1 MQENSVTLKARRAAS
16 CVRTMALAL
25 LWVGVLGVAW
35 GQGTVKGFLKAEA
48 SGEAVM
54 FASVTLEGTVYGVS
68 SDVEGYFS
76 LSRVPAG
83 QYTLVVSSL
92 EYETVREAIE
102 IRDDRVLTKNIFL
115 ASKVVTLQGAE
126 VSADREEQTTQVRT
140 SVETIRPADIK
151 RIPSFGG
158 APDLVQA
165 LQVLPGFVSTGDQ
178 GGQLYIRGGS
188 PIQNKVLLDGMLVYN
203 AFHSI
208 GLFSVFDSDA
218 LANADVYTGAF
229 SAKYG
234 GRISSVMDIRTR
246 DGNMRETEGRVG
258 ASPFGAKL
266 LVHGP
271 LRPMSDDRTG
281 GISYLLS
288 LKHSYLEQSSQFF
301 YPYIDDG
308 RLPFGFTDAYGKLT
322 FGGGDGSKLSLFG
335 FNFNDNAS
343 VLDDSTGV
351 DFANY
356 GWRNVGGGG
365 TFTVVPP
372 GSSVLLNGHFA
383 LSNYRINFQEEGSQD
398 RFSEVQGFNFGLDFK
413 YILGEDNVEYG
424 LEVVGMQ
431 TDFLTYNSLAV
442 SVQQQENTTEL
453 GGYLDYTIKRGP
465 WIVQPSLRMQ
475 YYSSLA
481 KGRLEPRFGMK
492 YKATE
497 RLRLKAAAGMY
508 SQNVISANSDR
519 DVVNLFYGFL
529 AGPQN
534 LQDEMLRPNG
544 EVREIT
550 HSLQTANHVVT
561 GFEFDLTERLNVNT
575 EGYFKHFSQLT
586 NINRNKL
593 FPDNTTY
600 SGEPDA
606 FKKDFIVETGRAM
619 GADVVVKYEERET
632 YLWFVY
638 GLGKV
643 DRWDGL
649 RTYAPVF
656 DRRHNVNFVASQGF
670 GQGKWLLSARWNLG
684 SGLPFTQ
691 SQGYYQ
697 APGTGGDVDGDY
709 LTSNPGS
716 ISIYLAGLNEG
727 RLPAYHRLDFNVKRT
742 WKDVGGGEMEV
753 SAGITNLYNRDNVFY
768 INRITGQ
775 RKNQLPFLPSVGLDW
790 AF

>member
-1 MQENSVTLKARRAAS
+1 MQELTKPFGGFLRLALRAALPLVTFLFAFS
-16 CVRTMALAL
+16 TGMRA
-25 LWVGVLGVAW
+25 
-35 GQGTVKGFLKAEA
+35 QGTVKGFLKSES

-54 FASVTLEGTVYGVS
+54 FASVTLEGTTFGVS

-83 QYTLVVSSL
+83 QYTLVISSL

-102 IRDDRVLTKNIFL
+102 IRNDRVLTRNLLL
-115 ASKVVTLQGAE
+115 ASKVVTLAGAE
-126 VSADREEQTTQVRT
+126 ISADREEQTTQVRT

-258 ASPFGAKL
+258 ASPFGAKV

-271 LRPMSDDRTG
+271 LRPMSENRTG

-288 LKHSYLEQSSQFF
+288 LKHSYLEQSSQLF

-335 FNFNDNAS
+335 FNFTDNAS

-383 LSNYRINFQEEGSQD
+383 LSNYRINFDEVGSPA
-398 RFSEVQGFNFGLDFK
+398 RYSEVQGFNFGLDFK
-413 YILGEDNVEYG
+413 YVLGEDNVEYG

-431 TDFLTYNSLAV
+431 TDFETFNSLQVA
-442 SVQQQENTTEL
+442 VQQKENTTEL
-453 GGYLDYTIKRGP
+453 GGYLDYTIKRGA

-481 KGRLEPRFGMK
+481 KARLEPRFGAK
-492 YKATE
+492 YKASE
-497 RLRLKAAAGMY
+497 RLRLKAAAGTY

-534 LQDEMLRPNG
+534 LQDELTLPNG
-544 EVREIT
+544 EQRDIT

-575 EGYFKHFSQLT
+575 EGYFKQFTQLT
-586 NINRNKL
+586 NFNRNKL

-600 SGEPDA
+600 AGEPDA

-619 GADVVVKYEERET
+619 GADIVVKYEERET

-649 RTYAPVF
+649 QEYSPVF
-656 DRRHNVNFVASQGF
+656 DRRHNVNLVASQGF
-670 GQGKWLLSARWNLG
+670 GDGAWLVSARWNLG

-697 APGTGGDVDGDY
+697 SPGTGGGIDGDY
-709 LTSNPGS
+709 LTSNPDGV
-716 ISIYLAGLNEG
+716 SIYLADLNAG
-727 RLPAYHRLDFNVKRT
+727 RLPAYHRLDVNVNRT
-742 WKDVGGGEMEV
+742 WKDVAGGEVELSM
-753 SAGITNLYNRDNVFY
+753 GITNLYSRDNVFY

>member
-1 MQENSVTLKARRAAS
+1 MRKMKINSLLAAA
-16 CVRTMALAL
+16 VNALRLIAVAL
-25 LWVGVLGVAW
+25 LLGVTTTSSA
-35 GQGTVKGFLKAEA
+35 QGTVKGFLKSES

-54 FASVTLEGTVYGVS
+54 FASVTLEGTSFGVS

-76 LSRVPAG
+76 LSRIPAG
-83 QYTLVVSSL
+83 QYTLVVTSL
-92 EYETVREAIE
+92 EFETVKKSIE
-102 IRDDRVLTKNIFL
+102 IRNNKVLTSNML
-115 ASKVVTLQGAE
+115 LSAKVVELGGAE
-126 VSADREEQTTQVRT
+126 VRADREEQTTQVRT

-188 PIQNKVLLDGMLVYN
+188 PIQNKVLLDGMLIYN

-246 DGNMRETEGRVG
+246 DGNMRRTEGRVG

-271 LRPMSDDRTG
+271 LRAMSENRSG

-288 LKHSYLEQSSQFF
+288 VKHSYLDQSSELF

-308 RLPFGFTDAYGKLT
+308 RLPFGFTDAFGKIT
-322 FGGGDGSKLSLFG
+322 FGGADGSKLSLFG

-383 LSNYRINFQEEGSQD
+383 LSNYRINFDEVGSPD

-413 YILGEDNVEYG
+413 YVLGEDNVEYG

-431 TDFLTYNSLAV
+431 TDFQTFNSLQV
-442 SVQQQENTTEL
+442 SVEQQENTTEL
-453 GGYLDYTIKRGP
+453 GGYVDYTITRGP
-465 WIVQPSLRMQ
+465 WIVQPSLRLQ

-481 KGRLEPRFGMK
+481 KARMEPRFGIK
-492 YKATE
+492 YKASE
-497 RLRLKAAAGMY
+497 RLRLKAAGGMY

-519 DVVNLFYGFL
+519 DIVNLFYGFL

-534 LQDEMLRPNG
+534 LQDDIQLANG
-544 EVREIT
+544 EQREIV
-550 HSLQTANHVVT
+550 HSLQTANHVVA
-561 GFEFDLTERLNVNT
+561 GFEFDLTERLNVNA
-575 EGYFKHFSQLT
+575 EGYVKHFTQLT
-586 NINRNKL
+586 NFNRNKL

-600 SGEPDA
+600 ASEPDA
-606 FKKDFIVETGRAM
+606 FKKDFIVETGRAV

-638 GLGKV
+638 GLGDV
-643 DRWDGL
+643 DRWDGF
-649 RTYAPVF
+649 RWYDPVF
-656 DRRHNVNFVASQGF
+656 DRRHNVNLVASQGF
-670 GQGKWLLSARWNLG
+670 GDGAWLLSARWNLG

-697 APGTGGDVDGDY
+697 APSTGGGIDGDY
-709 LTSNPGS
+709 LTTNPDD
-716 ISIYLAGLNEG
+716 ISIYLSGLNEG
-727 RLPAYHRLDFNVKRT
+727 RLPAYHRLDLNVKRT
-742 WKDVGGGEMEV
+742 WERGGGDIELSV
-753 SAGITNLYNRDNVFY
+753 GITNVYSRQNIFY
-768 INRITGQ
+768 VNRITGQ
-775 RKNQLPFLPSVGLDW
+775 RKNQLPFLPSLGLDW
-790 AF
+790 SF

>member
-1 MQENSVTLKARRAAS
+1 MQELKTFPRGVKTS
-16 CVRTMALAL
+16 L
-25 LWVGVLGVAW
+25 LWRVVGFAVMMGWGIVASA
-35 GQGTVKGFLKAEA
+35 QGTVKGFLKSES

-54 FASVTLEGTVYGVS
+54 FASVTLEGTTYGVS
-68 SDVEGYFS
+68 SDVEGYYS
-76 LSRVPAG
+76 LSRIPAG
-83 QYTLVVSSL
+83 QYTLVVTSL
-92 EYETVREAIE
+92 EYETVKESVD
-102 IRDDRVLTKNIFL
+102 IRDGKVLTRNLLL
-115 ASKVVTLQGAE
+115 ATKVVTLEGAE
-126 VSADREEQTTQVRT
+126 VRADREEQTTQVRT

-188 PIQNKVLLDGMLVYN
+188 PIQNKVLLDGMLIYN

-218 LANADVYTGAF
+218 LSNADVYTGAF

-246 DGNMRETEGRVG
+246 DGNMRQTEGRVG

-271 LRPMSDDRTG
+271 LRKMSEDRSG

-288 LKHSYLEQSSQFF
+288 VKHSYLEQTSQLF

-308 RLPFGFTDAYGKLT
+308 RLPFGFTDAFGKIT
-322 FGGGDGSKLSLFG
+322 FGGGDGSKLSVFG

-383 LSNYRINFQEEGSQD
+383 LSNYRINFDEVGSPD

-413 YILGEDNVEYG
+413 YVLGEDNVEYG
-424 LEVVGMQ
+424 IEVVGMR
-431 TDFLTYNSLAV
+431 TDFQTFNSLQVAV
-442 SVQQQENTTEL
+442 EQQENTTEL
-453 GGYLDYTIKRGP
+453 GGYVDYTIKRGP
-465 WIVQPSLRMQ
+465 WIVQPSLRLQ

-481 KGRLEPRFGMK
+481 RARMEPRFGIK
-492 YKATE
+492 YKASE
-497 RLRLKAAAGMY
+497 RLRLKAAGGMY

-519 DVVNLFYGFL
+519 DIVNLFYGFL

-534 LQDEMLRPNG
+534 LQDDIQLPNG
-544 EVREIT
+544 EEREIV
-550 HSLQTANHVVT
+550 HSLQTASHAVA
-561 GFEFDLTERLNVNT
+561 GFEFDLTERLNINT
-575 EGYFKHFSQLT
+575 EGYIKHFTQLT
-586 NINRNKL
+586 NFNRNKL

-600 SGEPDA
+600 ADEPDA
-606 FKKDFIVETGRAM
+606 FKKDFIVETGRAV

-638 GLGKV
+638 GLGDV
-643 DRWDGL
+643 DRWDGF
-649 RTYAPVF
+649 RWYDPVF
-656 DRRHNVNFVASQGF
+656 DRRHNVNLVASQGF
-670 GQGKWLLSARWNLG
+670 GNGAWLVSARWNLG

-697 APGTGGDVDGDY
+697 APGTGGGIDGDY
-709 LTSNPGS
+709 LTSNPGD

-727 RLPAYHRLDFNVKRT
+727 RLPAYHRLDLNVKRT
-742 WKDVGGGEMEV
+742 WKEVGGGELEL
-753 SAGITNLYNRDNVFY
+753 SAGVTNVYSRENVFY

-790 AF
+790 SF

>member
-1 MQENSVTLKARRAAS
+1 MQEKERSGWFRRGALVVLTLMLVLVAR
-16 CVRTMALAL
+16 
-25 LWVGVLGVAW
+25 
-35 GQGTVKGFLKAEA
+35 GQGTVKGFLKSSQ

-54 FASVTLEGTVYGVS
+54 FASVTLEGTAFGAS

-76 LSRVPAG
+76 LSRIPAG

-102 IRDDRVLTKNIFL
+102 IRDDKVLTKNLFL
-115 ASKVVTLQGAE
+115 TGKVISLGSAE
-126 VSADREEQTTQVRT
+126 ISADREEQTTQVRT

-246 DGNMRETEGRVG
+246 DGNMRETEGKVG

-271 LRPMSDDRTG
+271 LRAMKEDRTG
-281 GISYLLS
+281 GISYLMS
-288 LKHSYLEQSSQFF
+288 VKHSYLEQSSQLF

-308 RLPFGFTDAYGKLT
+308 RLPFGFTDGYGKLT
-322 FGGGDGSKLSLFG
+322 FGGGDGSKFNLFG
-335 FNFNDNAS
+335 FGFNDQAS
-343 VLDDSTGV
+343 VLDDSTGTP
-351 DFANY
+351 FAQY

-372 GSSVLLNGHFA
+372 GSSVLMNGHFA
-383 LSNYRINFQEEGSQD
+383 MSNYRINFEEAGSPD
-398 RFSEVQGFNFGLDFK
+398 RYSEVQGFNFGLDFK
-413 YILGEDNVEYG
+413 YVLGEDNVEYG
-424 LEVVGMQ
+424 LEVVGMR
-431 TDFLTYNSLAV
+431 TDFQTFNSLQVAV
-442 SVQQQENTTEL
+442 EQQENTTEL
-453 GGYLDYTIKRGP
+453 GGYLDYTIKRNA

-481 KGRLEPRFGMK
+481 RIRPEPRIGVK

-534 LQDEMLRPNG
+534 LQDEIRMPDG
-544 EVREIT
+544 EERDIR
-550 HSLQTANHVVT
+550 HSLQTANHVVA
-561 GFEFDLTERLNVNT
+561 GFEFDLTERLNINT
-575 EGYFKHFSQLT
+575 EGYVKHFTQLT
-586 NINRNKL
+586 NFNRNKL

-600 SGEPDA
+600 ANEPDA
-606 FKKDFIVETGRAM
+606 FKKDFIVETGRAV

-638 GLGKV
+638 GLGDV
-643 DRWDGL
+643 DRWDGV
-649 RTYAPVF
+649 RWYDPVF
-656 DRRHNVNFVASQGF
+656 DRRHNVNLVASQGF
-670 GQGKWLLSARWNLG
+670 DQGKWMVSARWNLG

-697 APGTGGDVDGDY
+697 SPGTGGGIDGDY
-709 LTSNPGS
+709 LNANPNQV
-716 ISIYLAGLNEG
+716 SIYLAGLNEG
-727 RLPAYHRLDFNVKRT
+727 RLPAYHRLDVSVKRT
-742 WKDVGGGEMEV
+742 WQDVAGGEMEL
-753 SAGITNLYNRDNVFY
+753 SMGITNLYDRDNIFY

-775 RKNQLPFLPSVGLDW
+775 RKNQLPFLPSIGLDW

>member
-1 MQENSVTLKARRAAS
+1 MQELTKPFGGFLRLALRAALPLVTLLFVTSTGLRA
-16 CVRTMALAL
+16 
-25 LWVGVLGVAW
+25 
-35 GQGTVKGFLKAEA
+35 QGTVKGFLKSES

-54 FASVTLEGTVYGVS
+54 FASVTLEGTAFGVS

-83 QYTLVVSSL
+83 QYTLVISSL

-102 IRDDRVLTKNIFL
+102 IRNDRVLTRNLFL
-115 ASKVVTLQGAE
+115 ASKVVTLAGAE
-126 VSADREEQTTQVRT
+126 ISADREEQTTQVRT

-258 ASPFGAKL
+258 ASPFGAKV

-271 LRPMSDDRTG
+271 LRPMSENRTG

-288 LKHSYLEQSSQFF
+288 LKHSYLEQSSQLF

-335 FNFNDNAS
+335 FNFTDNAS

-383 LSNYRINFQEEGSQD
+383 LSNYRINFDEVGSPA
-398 RFSEVQGFNFGLDFK
+398 RYSEVQGFNFGLDFK
-413 YILGEDNVEYG
+413 YVLGEDNVEYG

-431 TDFLTYNSLAV
+431 TDFETFNSLQVA
-442 SVQQQENTTEL
+442 VQQKENTTEL
-453 GGYLDYTIKRGP
+453 GGYVDYTIKRGA

-481 KGRLEPRFGMK
+481 KARMEPRFGAK

-497 RLRLKAAAGMY
+497 RLRLKAAAGTY

-534 LQDEMLRPNG
+534 LQDELTLPNG
-544 EVREIT
+544 QQRDIT

-561 GFEFDLTERLNVNT
+561 GFEFDLTERLNINT
-575 EGYFKHFSQLT
+575 EGYFKQFTQLT
-586 NINRNKL
+586 NFNRNKL

-600 SGEPDA
+600 AGEPDA

-619 GADVVVKYEERET
+619 GADIVVKYEERET

-649 RTYAPVF
+649 QEYAPVF
-656 DRRHNVNFVASQGF
+656 DRRHNVNLVASQGF
-670 GQGKWLLSARWNLG
+670 GDGAWLVSARWNLG

-697 APGTGGDVDGDY
+697 APGTGGGIDGDY
-709 LTSNPGS
+709 LTSNPDGV
-716 ISIYLAGLNEG
+716 SIYLADLNAG
-727 RLPAYHRLDFNVKRT
+727 RLPAYHRLDVNVNRT
-742 WKDVGGGEMEV
+742 WKDVAGGEVELSM
-753 SAGITNLYNRDNVFY
+753 GITNLYSRDNVFY

>member
-1 MQENSVTLKARRAAS
+1 MQETSQTHGPRWAGWTRY
-16 CVRTMALAL
+16 ALAVL
-25 LWVGVLGVAW
+25 LSGFMSTAW
-35 GQGTVKGFLKAEA
+35 SQGTVKGFLKSEA

-54 FASVTLEGTVYGVS
+54 FASVTLEGTSYGVS

-76 LSRVPAG
+76 LSRIPAG
-83 QYTLVVSSL
+83 QYTLMVTSL
-92 EYETVREAIE
+92 EYETIRESVE
-102 IRDDRVLTKNIFL
+102 IRDGKVLTRNIL
-115 ASKVVTLQGAE
+115 LESKVVTLEGAE
-126 VSADREEQTTQVRT
+126 VRADREEQTTQVRT

-188 PIQNKVLLDGMLVYN
+188 PIQNKVLLDGMLIYN

-218 LANADVYTGAF
+218 LSNADVYTGAF

-271 LRPMSDDRTG
+271 LRPMSKDRTG

-288 LKHSYLEQSSQFF
+288 VKHSYLEQTSQLF

-308 RLPFGFTDAYGKLT
+308 RLPFGFTDAYGKIT
-322 FGGGDGSKLSLFG
+322 FGGGDGSKLSVFG
-335 FNFNDNAS
+335 FNFVDNAS

-383 LSNYRINFQEEGSQD
+383 LSNYRINFDEVGSPA
-398 RFSEVQGFNFGLDFK
+398 RYSEVQGFNFGLDFK
-413 YILGEDNVEYG
+413 YVLGEDNVEYG

-431 TDFLTYNSLAV
+431 TDFETFNSLQVA
-442 SVQQQENTTEL
+442 VQQQENTTEL
-453 GGYLDYTIKRGP
+453 GGYVDYTVKRGP
-465 WIVQPSLRMQ
+465 WIVQPSLRLQ

-481 KGRLEPRFGMK
+481 RGRMEPRFGIK
-492 YKATE
+492 YKASE
-497 RLRLKAAAGMY
+497 RLRLKAAGGMY

-519 DVVNLFYGFL
+519 DIVNLFYGFL

-534 LQDEMLRPNG
+534 LQDDIQLPNG
-544 EVREIT
+544 EEREIV
-550 HSLQTANHVVT
+550 HSLQTANHAVA
-561 GFEFDLTERLNVNT
+561 GFEFDLTERLNINT
-575 EGYFKHFSQLT
+575 EGYIKHFTQLT
-586 NINRNKL
+586 NFNRNKL

-600 SGEPDA
+600 ADEPDA

-638 GLGKV
+638 GLGDV
-643 DRWDGL
+643 DRWDGFQW
-649 RTYAPVF
+649 YDPVF
-656 DRRHNVNFVASQGF
+656 DRRHNVNLVASQGF
-670 GQGKWLLSARWNLG
+670 GDGSWLLSARWNLG

-697 APGTGGDVDGDY
+697 APGTGGGIDGDY
-709 LTSNPGS
+709 LTSNPGDV
-716 ISIYLAGLNEG
+716 SIYLAGLNEG
-727 RLPAYHRLDFNVKRT
+727 RLPAYHRLDLNVKRT
-742 WKDVGGGEMEV
+742 WKDVGGGELEL
-753 SAGITNLYNRDNVFY
+753 SAGVTNVYSRENVFY

-790 AF
+790 SF

>member
-1 MQENSVTLKARRAAS
+1 MQELKTFSLGAKTSSLWRVVGFAVMMGWGIVAS
-16 CVRTMALAL
+16 A
-25 LWVGVLGVAW
+25 
-35 GQGTVKGFLKAEA
+35 QGTVKGFLKSES

-54 FASVTLEGTVYGVS
+54 FASVTLEGTTYGVS
-68 SDVEGYFS
+68 SDVEGYYS
-76 LSRVPAG
+76 LSRIPAG
-83 QYTLVVSSL
+83 QYTLVVTSL
-92 EYETVREAIE
+92 EYETVKESVE
-102 IRDDRVLTKNIFL
+102 IRGGKVLTRNL
-115 ASKVVTLQGAE
+115 LLETKVVTLEGAE
-126 VSADREEQTTQVRT
+126 VRADREEQTTQVRT

-158 APDLVQA
+158 TPDLVQA

-188 PIQNKVLLDGMLVYN
+188 PIQNKVLLDGMLIYN

-218 LANADVYTGAF
+218 LSNADVYTGAF

-246 DGNMRETEGRVG
+246 DGNMRQTEGRVG

-271 LRPMSDDRTG
+271 LRKMSEDRSG

-288 LKHSYLEQSSQFF
+288 VKHSYLEQTSQLF

-308 RLPFGFTDAYGKLT
+308 RLPFGFTDAFGKIT
-322 FGGGDGSKLSLFG
+322 FGGGDGSKLSVFG

-383 LSNYRINFQEEGSQD
+383 LSNYRINFDEVGSPD

-413 YILGEDNVEYG
+413 YVLGEDNVEYG
-424 LEVVGMQ
+424 IEVVGMQ
-431 TDFLTYNSLAV
+431 TDFQTFNSLQVAV
-442 SVQQQENTTEL
+442 EQQENTTEL
-453 GGYLDYTIKRGP
+453 GGYVDYTIKRGP
-465 WIVQPSLRMQ
+465 WIVQPSVRLQ

-481 KGRLEPRFGMK
+481 RARMEPRFGVK
-492 YKATE
+492 YKASE
-497 RLRLKAAAGMY
+497 RLRLKAAGGMY

-519 DVVNLFYGFL
+519 DIVNLFYGFL

-534 LQDEMLRPNG
+534 LQDDIQLPNG
-544 EVREIT
+544 EEREIV
-550 HSLQTANHVVT
+550 HSLQTANHAVA
-561 GFEFDLTERLNVNT
+561 GFEFDLTERLNINT
-575 EGYFKHFSQLT
+575 EGYIKHFTQLT
-586 NINRNKL
+586 NFNRNKL

-600 SGEPDA
+600 ADEPDA

-638 GLGKV
+638 GLGDV
-643 DRWDGL
+643 DRWDGF
-649 RTYAPVF
+649 RWYDPVF
-656 DRRHNVNFVASQGF
+656 DRRHNVNLVASQGF
-670 GQGKWLLSARWNLG
+670 GNGAWLVSARWNLG

-697 APGTGGDVDGDY
+697 APGTGGGIDGDY
-709 LTSNPGS
+709 LTSNPGDV
-716 ISIYLAGLNEG
+716 SIYLAGLNEG
-727 RLPAYHRLDFNVKRT
+727 RLPAYHRLDLNVKRT
-742 WKDVGGGEMEV
+742 WKEVGGGELEL
-753 SAGITNLYNRDNVFY
+753 SAGVTNVYSRENVFY

-790 AF
+790 SF

>member
-1 MQENSVTLKARRAAS
+1 MRKLKINSLLPAA
-16 CVRTMALAL
+16 VNALRLIAVAL
-25 LWVGVLGVAW
+25 LLGVTTTSSA
-35 GQGTVKGFLKAEA
+35 QGTVKGFLKSES

-54 FASVTLEGTVYGVS
+54 FASVTLEGTSFGVS

-76 LSRVPAG
+76 LSRIPAG
-83 QYTLVVSSL
+83 QYTLVVTSL
-92 EYETVREAIE
+92 EFETVKKSIE
-102 IRDDRVLTKNIFL
+102 IINNKVLTSNML
-115 ASKVVTLQGAE
+115 LSAKVVELGGAE
-126 VSADREEQTTQVRT
+126 VRADREEQTTQVRT

-188 PIQNKVLLDGMLVYN
+188 PIQNKVLLDGMLIYN

-246 DGNMRETEGRVG
+246 DGNMRRTEGRVG

-271 LRPMSDDRTG
+271 LRAMSENRSG

-288 LKHSYLEQSSQFF
+288 VKHSYLDQTSELF

-308 RLPFGFTDAYGKLT
+308 RLPFGFTDAFGKIT
-322 FGGGDGSKLSLFG
+322 IGGADGSKLSLFG

-383 LSNYRINFQEEGSQD
+383 VSNYRINFDEVGSPD

-413 YILGEDNVEYG
+413 YVLGEDNVEYG

-431 TDFLTYNSLAV
+431 TDFQTFNSLQV
-442 SVQQQENTTEL
+442 SVEQQENTTEL
-453 GGYLDYTIKRGP
+453 GGYVDYTITRGP
-465 WIVQPSLRMQ
+465 WIVQPSLRLQ

-481 KGRLEPRFGMK
+481 KARMEPRFGIK
-492 YKATE
+492 YKASE
-497 RLRLKAAAGMY
+497 RLRLKAAGGMY

-519 DVVNLFYGFL
+519 DIVNLFYGFL

-534 LQDEMLRPNG
+534 LQDDIQLANG
-544 EVREIT
+544 EQREIV
-550 HSLQTANHVVT
+550 HSLQTANHAVA
-561 GFEFDLTERLNVNT
+561 GFEFDLTERLNVNA
-575 EGYFKHFSQLT
+575 EGYVKHFTQLT
-586 NINRNKL
+586 NRARCIQERLHCGNR
-593 FPDNTTY
+593 
-600 SGEPDA
+600 SRSWCRRCGE
-606 FKKDFIVETGRAM
+606 IR
-619 GADVVVKYEERET
+619 GA
-632 YLWFVY
+632 
-638 GLGKV
+638 
-643 DRWDGL
+643 
-649 RTYAPVF
+649 
-656 DRRHNVNFVASQGF
+656 
-670 GQGKWLLSARWNLG
+670 
-684 SGLPFTQ
+684 
-691 SQGYYQ
+691 
-697 APGTGGDVDGDY
+697 
-709 LTSNPGS
+709 
-716 ISIYLAGLNEG
+716 
-727 RLPAYHRLDFNVKRT
+727 
-742 WKDVGGGEMEV
+742 
-753 SAGITNLYNRDNVFY
+753 
-768 INRITGQ
+768 
-775 RKNQLPFLPSVGLDW
+775 
-790 AF
+790 

>member
-1 MQENSVTLKARRAAS
+1 MQELTKPFGGFLRLALRAA
-16 CVRTMALAL
+16 LPL
-25 LWVGVLGVAW
+25 LTLLFATSTGMRA
-35 GQGTVKGFLKAEA
+35 QGTVKGFLKSES

-54 FASVTLEGTVYGVS
+54 FASVTLEGTTFGVS

-83 QYTLVVSSL
+83 QYTLVISSL

-102 IRDDRVLTKNIFL
+102 IRNDRVLTRNLLL
-115 ASKVVTLQGAE
+115 ASKVVTLAGAE
-126 VSADREEQTTQVRT
+126 ISADREEQTTQVRT

-258 ASPFGAKL
+258 ASPFGAKV

-271 LRPMSDDRTG
+271 LRPMSENRTG

-288 LKHSYLEQSSQFF
+288 LKHSYLEQSSQLF

-335 FNFNDNAS
+335 FNFTDNAS

-383 LSNYRINFQEEGSQD
+383 LSNYRINFDEVGSPA
-398 RFSEVQGFNFGLDFK
+398 RYSEVQGFNFGLDFK
-413 YILGEDNVEYG
+413 YVLGEDNVEYG

-431 TDFLTYNSLAV
+431 TDFETFNSLQVA
-442 SVQQQENTTEL
+442 VQQKENTTEL
-453 GGYLDYTIKRGP
+453 GGYLDYTIKRGA

-481 KGRLEPRFGMK
+481 KARFEPRFGAK
-492 YKATE
+492 YKASE
-497 RLRLKAAAGMY
+497 RLRLKAAAGTY

-534 LQDEMLRPNG
+534 LQDELTLPNG
-544 EVREIT
+544 EQRDIT

-575 EGYFKHFSQLT
+575 EGYFKQFTQLT
-586 NINRNKL
+586 NFNRNKL

-600 SGEPDA
+600 AGEPDA

-619 GADVVVKYEERET
+619 GVDVVVKYEERET

-649 RTYAPVF
+649 QEYSPVF
-656 DRRHNVNFVASQGF
+656 DRRHNVNLVASQGF
-670 GQGKWLLSARWNLG
+670 GDGAWLVSARWNLG

-697 APGTGGDVDGDY
+697 SPGTGGGIDGDY
-709 LTSNPGS
+709 LTSNPDGV
-716 ISIYLAGLNEG
+716 SIYLADLNAG
-727 RLPAYHRLDFNVKRT
+727 RLPAYHRLDVNVNRT
-742 WKDVGGGEMEV
+742 WKDVAGGEVELSM
-753 SAGITNLYNRDNVFY
+753 GITNLYSRDNVFY

>member
-1 MQENSVTLKARRAAS
+1 MQESPHFSARKVLQLVRVTVCLIAGGIGMASVAFS
-16 CVRTMALAL
+16 
-25 LWVGVLGVAW
+25 
-35 GQGTVKGFLKAEA
+35 QGTVKGFLKEES
-48 SGEAVM
+48 SGQAVM
-54 FASVTLEGTVYGVS
+54 FASVTLEGTSYGVS
-68 SDVEGYFS
+68 SDVEGYYS
-76 LSRVPAG
+76 LSRVPSG
-83 QYTLVVSSL
+83 QYTLVVTSL
-92 EYETVREAIE
+92 EYETVRQSVE
-102 IRDDRVLTKNIFL
+102 IRDDRVLTQNLFL
-115 ASKVVTLQGAE
+115 TSKVVTLAGAE
-126 VSADREEQTTQVRT
+126 ISADREEQTTQVRT

-218 LANADVYTGAF
+218 LSNADVYTGAF

-246 DGNMRETEGRVG
+246 DGNMRQTEGRVG

-271 LRPMSDDRTG
+271 LRPMSDNRTG

-288 LKHSYLEQSSQFF
+288 IKHSYLEQSSQLF
-301 YPYIDDG
+301 YPFIDNG
-308 RLPFGFTDAYGKLT
+308 RLPFGFTDGYGKLT

-356 GWRNVGGGG
+356 GWQNIGGGG
-365 TFTVVPP
+365 NFTIVPP

-383 LSNYRINFQEEGSQD
+383 LSNYRINFEEEGSQD
-398 RFSEVQGFNFGLDFK
+398 RYSEVQGFNFGLDFK

-424 LEVVGMQ
+424 VEVVGMQ
-431 TDFLTYNSLAV
+431 TDFLTYNSLQV

-465 WIVQPSLRMQ
+465 WIVQPSMRLQ

-481 KGRLEPRFGMK
+481 KGRFEPRFGAK
-492 YKATE
+492 YKASE

-519 DVVNLFYGFL
+519 DVVNLFYGYL

-534 LQDEMLRPNG
+534 LQDEMIRPNG

-593 FPDNTTY
+593 FPDNSSY
-600 SGEPDA
+600 AEQPDA
-606 FKKDFIVETGRAM
+606 YTKDFIVETGRAM

-656 DRRHNVNFVASQGF
+656 DRRHNVNLVASQGF
-670 GQGKWLLSARWNLG
+670 EQGKWLLSARWNLG

-697 APGTGGDVDGDY
+697 APGTNGDVDGDY
-709 LTSNPGS
+709 LTANPETV
-716 ISIYLAGLNEG
+716 SIYLAGLNEG
-727 RLPAYHRLDFNVKRT
+727 RLPAYHRLDVNVKRT
-742 WKDVGGGEMEV
+742 WKEIAGGELEV
-753 SAGITNLYNRDNVFY
+753 TAGITNVYSRENVFY

-790 AF
+790 TF

>member
-1 MQENSVTLKARRAAS
+1 MQELTKPFGGFLRLALRAALPLVTLLFAFSTGMWA
-16 CVRTMALAL
+16 
-25 LWVGVLGVAW
+25 
-35 GQGTVKGFLKAEA
+35 QGTVKGFLKSES

-54 FASVTLEGTVYGVS
+54 FASVTLEGTTFGVS

-83 QYTLVVSSL
+83 QYTLVISSL

-102 IRDDRVLTKNIFL
+102 IRNDRVLTRNLLL
-115 ASKVVTLQGAE
+115 ASKVVTLAGAE
-126 VSADREEQTTQVRT
+126 ISADREEQTTQVRT

-258 ASPFGAKL
+258 ASPFGAKV

-271 LRPMSDDRTG
+271 LRPMSENRTG

-288 LKHSYLEQSSQFF
+288 LKHSYLEQSSQLF

-335 FNFNDNAS
+335 FNFTDNAS

-383 LSNYRINFQEEGSQD
+383 LSNYRINFDEVGSPA
-398 RFSEVQGFNFGLDFK
+398 RYSEVQGFNFGLDFK
-413 YILGEDNVEYG
+413 YVLGEDNVEYG

-431 TDFLTYNSLAV
+431 TDFETFNSLQVA
-442 SVQQQENTTEL
+442 VQQKENTTEL
-453 GGYLDYTIKRGP
+453 GGYVDYTIKRGA

-481 KGRLEPRFGMK
+481 KARFEPRFGAK
-492 YKATE
+492 YKASE
-497 RLRLKAAAGMY
+497 RLRLKAAAGTY

-534 LQDEMLRPNG
+534 LQDELTLPNG
-544 EVREIT
+544 EQRDIT

-575 EGYFKHFSQLT
+575 EGYFKQFTQLT
-586 NINRNKL
+586 NFNRNKL

-600 SGEPDA
+600 AGEPDA

-619 GADVVVKYEERET
+619 GVDVVVKYEERET

-649 RTYAPVF
+649 QEYSPVF
-656 DRRHNVNFVASQGF
+656 DRRHNVNLVASQGF
-670 GQGKWLLSARWNLG
+670 GDGAWLVSARWNLG

-697 APGTGGDVDGDY
+697 SPGTGGGIDGDY
-709 LTSNPGS
+709 LTSNPDGV
-716 ISIYLAGLNEG
+716 SIYLADLNAG
-727 RLPAYHRLDFNVKRT
+727 RLPAYHRLDVNVNRT
-742 WKDVGGGEMEV
+742 WKDVAGGEVELSM
-753 SAGITNLYNRDNVFY
+753 GITNLYSRDNVFY

-775 RKNQLPFLPSVGLDW
+775 RKNQLPFLPSVGLNW

>member
-1 MQENSVTLKARRAAS
+1 MQELKTFPRGVKTS
-16 CVRTMALAL
+16 L
-25 LWVGVLGVAW
+25 LWRVVGFAVMMGWGIVASA
-35 GQGTVKGFLKAEA
+35 QGTVKGFLKSES

-54 FASVTLEGTVYGVS
+54 FASVTLEGTTYGVS
-68 SDVEGYFS
+68 SDVEGYYS
-76 LSRVPAG
+76 LSRIPAG
-83 QYTLVVSSL
+83 QYTLVVTSL
-92 EYETVREAIE
+92 EYETVKESVE
-102 IRDDRVLTKNIFL
+102 IRDGKVLTRNLLL
-115 ASKVVTLQGAE
+115 ATKVVTLEGAE
-126 VSADREEQTTQVRT
+126 VRADREEQTTQVRT

-188 PIQNKVLLDGMLVYN
+188 PIQNKVLLDGMLIYN

-218 LANADVYTGAF
+218 LSNADVYTGAF

-246 DGNMRETEGRVG
+246 DGNMRQTEGRVG

-271 LRPMSDDRTG
+271 LRKMSEDRSG

-288 LKHSYLEQSSQFF
+288 VKHSYLEQTSQLF

-308 RLPFGFTDAYGKLT
+308 RLPFGFTDAFGKIT
-322 FGGGDGSKLSLFG
+322 FGGGDGSKLSVFG

-383 LSNYRINFQEEGSQD
+383 LSNYRINFDEVGSPD

-413 YILGEDNVEYG
+413 YVLGEDNVEYG
-424 LEVVGMQ
+424 IEVVGMR
-431 TDFLTYNSLAV
+431 TDFQTFNSLQVAV
-442 SVQQQENTTEL
+442 EQQENTTEL
-453 GGYLDYTIKRGP
+453 GGYVDYTIKRGP
-465 WIVQPSLRMQ
+465 WIVQPSLRLQ

-481 KGRLEPRFGMK
+481 RARMEPRFGVK
-492 YKATE
+492 YKASE
-497 RLRLKAAAGMY
+497 RLRLKAAGGMY

-519 DVVNLFYGFL
+519 DIVNLFYGFL

-534 LQDEMLRPNG
+534 LQDDIQLPNG
-544 EVREIT
+544 EEREIV
-550 HSLQTANHVVT
+550 HSLQTASHAVA
-561 GFEFDLTERLNVNT
+561 GFEFDLTERLNINT
-575 EGYFKHFSQLT
+575 EGYIKHFTQLT
-586 NINRNKL
+586 NFNRNKL

-600 SGEPDA
+600 ADEPDA
-606 FKKDFIVETGRAM
+606 FKKDFIVETGRAV

-638 GLGKV
+638 GLGDV
-643 DRWDGL
+643 DRWDGF
-649 RTYAPVF
+649 RWYDPVF
-656 DRRHNVNFVASQGF
+656 DRRHNVNLVASQGF
-670 GQGKWLLSARWNLG
+670 GNGAWLVSARWNLG

-697 APGTGGDVDGDY
+697 APGTGGGIDGDY
-709 LTSNPGS
+709 LTSNPGD

-727 RLPAYHRLDFNVKRT
+727 RLPAYHRLDLNVKRT
-742 WKDVGGGEMEV
+742 WKEVGGGELEL
-753 SAGITNLYNRDNVFY
+753 SAGVTNVYSRENVFY

-790 AF
+790 SF

>member
-1 MQENSVTLKARRAAS
+1 MQEISFPLVSFFGLRPARS
-16 CVRTMALAL
+16 FWLAWML
-25 LWVGVLGVAW
+25 LATPMLWS
-35 GQGTVKGFLKAEA
+35 QGTVKGFLKSED

-54 FASVTLEGTVYGVS
+54 FASVTLEGTTYGVS
-68 SDVEGYFS
+68 SDLDGYYT

-83 QYTLVVSSL
+83 QYTLVVTSL
-92 EYETVREAIE
+92 EY
-102 IRDDRVLTKNIFL
+102 DDHRAPVTIKNGKVVSVNVLLTP
-115 ASKVVTLQGAE
+115 KVVTLGSAT
-126 VSADREEQTTQVRT
+126 VSSEREEQTTQVRT

-188 PIQNKVLLDGMLVYN
+188 PIQNKVLLDGMLIYN

-246 DGNMRETEGRVG
+246 DGNMRKTEGKVG

-271 LRPMSDDRTG
+271 LRPMTKDRSG

-288 LKHSYLEQSSQFF
+288 VKHSYLEQSSQLF

-351 DFANY
+351 AFANY

-372 GSSVLLNGHFA
+372 GSSTLLNGHFA
-383 LSNYRINFQEEGSQD
+383 VSNYRINFDEEGSQP
-398 RFSEVQGFNFGLDFK
+398 RFSDVQGFNFGLDFK
-413 YILGEDNVEYG
+413 YVIGEDNVEYG
-424 LEVVGMQ
+424 LEVVGLR
-431 TDFLTYNSLAV
+431 TDFQTFNSLDV
-442 SVQQQENTTEL
+442 SVDQQENNTEL
-453 GGYLDYTIKRGP
+453 GGYLDYTLTRGQ
-465 WIVQPSLRMQ
+465 WILQPSLRMQ

-481 KGRLEPRFGMK
+481 KMRPEPRIGMK
-492 YKATE
+492 FKASE

-519 DVVNLFYGFL
+519 DIVNLFYGFL

-534 LQDEMLRPNG
+534 LQDDLQLPNG
-544 EVREIT
+544 EQREVV
-550 HSLQTANHVVT
+550 HSLQTANHLVA
-561 GFEFDLTERLNVNT
+561 GFEFDLTERLNVNA
-575 EGYFKHFSQLT
+575 EGYIKHFTQLS
-586 NINRNKL
+586 NFNRNKL
-593 FPDNTTY
+593 FPDNITY
-600 SGEPDA
+600 VNEPDA
-606 FKKDFIVETGRAM
+606 FKKDFLVETGRAF

-638 GLGKV
+638 GLGNV

-649 RTYAPVF
+649 RWYDPVF
-656 DRRHNVNFVASQGF
+656 DRRHNVNLVASQGF
-670 GQGKWLLSARWNLG
+670 NNGEWMLSARWNLG

-697 APGTGGDVDGDY
+697 APTTGGGIDGDY
-709 LTSNPGS
+709 LSTNPES
-716 ISIYLAGLNEG
+716 VSIYLAGLNEG
-727 RLPAYHRLDFNVKRT
+727 RLPAYHRLDLNVKRI
-742 WKDVGGGEMEV
+742 WKEVAGGEVEMSV
-753 SAGITNLYNRDNVFY
+753 GVTNAYSRENVFY
-768 INRITGQ
+768 INRVTGQ
-775 RKNQLPFLPSVGLDW
+775 RKNQLPFLPSLGLDW
-790 AF
+790 SF

>member
-1 MQENSVTLKARRAAS
+1 MQETSQTHGPRWAGWTRY
-16 CVRTMALAL
+16 ALAL
-25 LWVGVLGVAW
+25 LLSGFMSTAW
-35 GQGTVKGFLKAEA
+35 SQGTVKGFLKSEA

-54 FASVTLEGTVYGVS
+54 FASVTLEGTAYGVS

-76 LSRVPAG
+76 LSRIPAG
-83 QYTLVVSSL
+83 QYTLMVTSL
-92 EYETVREAIE
+92 EYETIRESVE
-102 IRDDRVLTKNIFL
+102 IRDGKVLTRNIL
-115 ASKVVTLQGAE
+115 LESKVVTLEGAE
-126 VSADREEQTTQVRT
+126 VRADREEQTTQVRT

-188 PIQNKVLLDGMLVYN
+188 PIQNKVLLDGMLIYN

-218 LANADVYTGAF
+218 LSNADVYTGAF

-271 LRPMSDDRTG
+271 LRPMSKDRTG

-288 LKHSYLEQSSQFF
+288 VKHSYLEQTSQLF

-308 RLPFGFTDAYGKLT
+308 RLPFGFTDAYGKIT
-322 FGGGDGSKLSLFG
+322 FGGGDGSKLSVFG
-335 FNFNDNAS
+335 FNFVDNAS

-383 LSNYRINFQEEGSQD
+383 LSNYRINFDEVGSPA
-398 RFSEVQGFNFGLDFK
+398 RYSEVQGFNFGLDFK
-413 YILGEDNVEYG
+413 YVLGEDNVEYG

-431 TDFLTYNSLAV
+431 TDFETFNSLQVA
-442 SVQQQENTTEL
+442 VQQQENTTEL
-453 GGYLDYTIKRGP
+453 GGYVDYTVKRGP
-465 WIVQPSLRMQ
+465 WIVQPSLRLQ

-481 KGRLEPRFGMK
+481 RGRMEPRFGIK
-492 YKATE
+492 YKASE
-497 RLRLKAAAGMY
+497 RLRLKAAGGMY

-519 DVVNLFYGFL
+519 DIVNLFYGFL

-534 LQDEMLRPNG
+534 LQDDIQLPNG
-544 EVREIT
+544 EEREIV
-550 HSLQTANHVVT
+550 HSLQTANHAVA
-561 GFEFDLTERLNVNT
+561 GFEFRLD
-575 EGYFKHFSQLT
+575 G
-586 NINRNKL
+586 
-593 FPDNTTY
+593 
-600 SGEPDA
+600 A
-606 FKKDFIVETGRAM
+606 VEHQHGGVHQALHPADEFQPQQVVPGQHHLRGRARRVQKRLHC
-619 GADVVVKYEERET
+619 G
-632 YLWFVY
+632 
-638 GLGKV
+638 
-643 DRWDGL
+643 DR
-649 RTYAPVF
+649 T
-656 DRRHNVNFVASQGF
+656 RH
-670 GQGKWLLSARWNLG
+670 
-684 SGLPFTQ
+684 
-691 SQGYYQ
+691 
-697 APGTGGDVDGDY
+697 GG
-709 LTSNPGS
+709 
-716 ISIYLAGLNEG
+716 
-727 RLPAYHRLDFNVKRT
+727 
-742 WKDVGGGEMEV
+742 
-753 SAGITNLYNRDNVFY
+753 
-768 INRITGQ
+768 
-775 RKNQLPFLPSVGLDW
+775 
-790 AF
+790 

>member
-1 MQENSVTLKARRAAS
+1 MQETSQTHGPRWAGWNRYV
-16 CVRTMALAL
+16 LAL
-25 LWVGVLGVAW
+25 LLSGFMSTAW
-35 GQGTVKGFLKAEA
+35 SQGTVKGFLKSEA

-54 FASVTLEGTVYGVS
+54 FASVTLEGTSYGVS

-76 LSRVPAG
+76 LSRIPAG
-83 QYTLVVSSL
+83 QYTLMVTSL
-92 EYETVREAIE
+92 EYETIREAVE
-102 IRDDRVLTKNIFL
+102 IRDGKVLTRNIL
-115 ASKVVTLQGAE
+115 LESKVVTLEGAE
-126 VSADREEQTTQVRT
+126 VRADREEQTTQVRT

-188 PIQNKVLLDGMLVYN
+188 PIQNKVLLDGMLIYN

-218 LANADVYTGAF
+218 LSNADVYTGAF

-271 LRPMSDDRTG
+271 LRPMSKDRTG

-288 LKHSYLEQSSQFF
+288 VKHSYLEQTSQLF

-308 RLPFGFTDAYGKLT
+308 RLPFGFTDAYGKIT
-322 FGGGDGSKLSLFG
+322 FGGGDGSKLSVFG
-335 FNFNDNAS
+335 FNFVDNAS

-383 LSNYRINFQEEGSQD
+383 LSNYRINFDEVGSPA
-398 RFSEVQGFNFGLDFK
+398 RYSEVQGFNFGLDFK
-413 YILGEDNVEYG
+413 YVLGEDNVEYG

-431 TDFLTYNSLAV
+431 TDFETFNSLQVA
-442 SVQQQENTTEL
+442 VQQQENTTEL
-453 GGYLDYTIKRGP
+453 GGYVDYTVKRGP
-465 WIVQPSLRMQ
+465 WIVQPSLRLQ

-481 KGRLEPRFGMK
+481 KGRMEPRFGIK
-492 YKATE
+492 YKASE
-497 RLRLKAAAGMY
+497 RLRLKAAGGMY

-519 DVVNLFYGFL
+519 DIVNLFYGFL

-534 LQDEMLRPNG
+534 LQDDIQLPNG
-544 EVREIT
+544 EEREIV
-550 HSLQTANHVVT
+550 HSLQTANHAVA
-561 GFEFDLTERLNVNT
+561 GFEFDLTERLNINT
-575 EGYFKHFSQLT
+575 EGYIKHFTQLT
-586 NINRNKL
+586 NFNRNKL

-600 SGEPDA
+600 ADEPDA

-638 GLGKV
+638 GLGDV
-643 DRWDGL
+643 DRWDGFQW
-649 RTYAPVF
+649 YDPVF
-656 DRRHNVNFVASQGF
+656 DRRHNVNLVASQGF
-670 GQGKWLLSARWNLG
+670 GDGTWLLSARWNLG

-697 APGTGGDVDGDY
+697 APGTGGGIDGDY
-709 LTSNPGS
+709 LTSNPGDV
-716 ISIYLAGLNEG
+716 SIYLAGLNEG
-727 RLPAYHRLDFNVKRT
+727 RLPAYHRLDLNVKRT
-742 WKDVGGGEMEV
+742 WKDVGGGELEL
-753 SAGITNLYNRDNVFY
+753 SAGVTNVYSRENVFY

-790 AF
+790 SF

>member
-1 MQENSVTLKARRAAS
+1 MQDLKTYSLGAKTSSFWRVVGFAVMMGWGIVAS
-16 CVRTMALAL
+16 A
-25 LWVGVLGVAW
+25 
-35 GQGTVKGFLKAEA
+35 QGTVKGFLKSES

-54 FASVTLEGTVYGVS
+54 FASVTLEGTTYGVS
-68 SDVEGYFS
+68 SDVEGYYS
-76 LSRVPAG
+76 LSRIPAG
-83 QYTLVVSSL
+83 QYTLVVTSL
-92 EYETVREAIE
+92 EYETLKKPIE
-102 IRDDRVLTKNIFL
+102 IRDGKVLTINL
-115 ASKVVTLQGAE
+115 LLTTKVVTLEGAE
-126 VSADREEQTTQVRT
+126 VRADREEQTTQVRT

-188 PIQNKVLLDGMLVYN
+188 PIQNKVLLDGMLIYN

-218 LANADVYTGAF
+218 LSNADVYTGAF

-246 DGNMRETEGRVG
+246 DGNMRQTEGRVG

-271 LRPMSDDRTG
+271 LRKMAEDRSG

-288 LKHSYLEQSSQFF
+288 VKHSYLEQTSQLF

-308 RLPFGFTDAYGKLT
+308 RLPFGFTDAFGKIT
-322 FGGGDGSKLSLFG
+322 FGGGDGSKLSVFG

-383 LSNYRINFQEEGSQD
+383 LSNYRINFDEVGSPD

-413 YILGEDNVEYG
+413 YVLGEDNVEYG
-424 LEVVGMQ
+424 IEVVGMQ
-431 TDFLTYNSLAV
+431 TDFQTFNSLQVAV
-442 SVQQQENTTEL
+442 EQQENTTEL
-453 GGYLDYTIKRGP
+453 GGYVDYTIKRGP
-465 WIVQPSLRMQ
+465 WIVQPSVRLQ

-481 KGRLEPRFGMK
+481 RARMEPRFGVK
-492 YKATE
+492 YKASE
-497 RLRLKAAAGMY
+497 RFRLKAAGGMY

-519 DVVNLFYGFL
+519 DIVNLFYGFL

-534 LQDEMLRPNG
+534 LQDDIQLPNG
-544 EVREIT
+544 EEREIV
-550 HSLQTANHVVT
+550 HSLQTANHAVA
-561 GFEFDLTERLNVNT
+561 GFEFDLTERLNINT
-575 EGYFKHFSQLT
+575 EGYIKHFTQLT
-586 NINRNKL
+586 NFNRNKL

-600 SGEPDA
+600 ADEPDA
-606 FKKDFIVETGRAM
+606 FKKDFIVERGRAM

-638 GLGKV
+638 GLGDV
-643 DRWDGL
+643 DRWDGF
-649 RTYAPVF
+649 RWYDPVF
-656 DRRHNVNFVASQGF
+656 DRRHNVNLVASQGF
-670 GQGKWLLSARWNLG
+670 GNGAWLVSARWNLG

-697 APGTGGDVDGDY
+697 APGTGGGIDGDY
-709 LTSNPGS
+709 LTSNPGD

-727 RLPAYHRLDFNVKRT
+727 RLPAYHRLDLNVKRT
-742 WKDVGGGEMEV
+742 WKEVGGGELEL
-753 SAGITNLYNRDNVFY
+753 SAGVTNVYSRENIFY

-790 AF
+790 SF

>member
-1 MQENSVTLKARRAAS
+1 MNKQSHRHSPSWLNVTMFLVAVCWS
-16 CVRTMALAL
+16 GLAM
-25 LWVGVLGVAW
+25 
-35 GQGTVKGFLKAEA
+35 GQGTVKGFLKSKT

-54 FASVTLEGTVYGVS
+54 FASVTLEGTSFGVS
-68 SDVEGYFS
+68 TDVEGYYS

-83 QYTLVVSSL
+83 NYTLVVSSL
-92 EYETVREAIE
+92 EYETVKEAVE
-102 IRDDRVLTKNIFL
+102 IKNDKVLTRNIL
-115 ASKVVTLQGAE
+115 LEPMVVALGGAE
-126 VSADREEQTTQVRT
+126 VRADREEQTTQVRT

-158 APDLVQA
+158 SPDLVQA

-188 PIQNKVLLDGMLVYN
+188 PIQNKVLLDGMLIYN

-234 GRISSVMDIRTR
+234 GRISSVMDIRTK
-246 DGNMRETEGRVG
+246 DGNMRETEGKVG
-258 ASPFGAKL
+258 ASPFGAKV

-271 LRPMSDDRTG
+271 LKPMTDDAG
-281 GISYLLS
+281 GISYLMS
-288 LKHSYLEQSSQFF
+288 VKHSYLEQSSQLF

-308 RLPFGFTDAYGKLT
+308 RLPFSFTDGYGKLT

-335 FNFNDNAS
+335 FGFNDFAS

-351 DFANY
+351 AFANY

-365 TFTVVPP
+365 NFTVVPP
-372 GSSVLLNGHFA
+372 GSSGLLNGHFA
-383 LSNYRINFQEEGSQD
+383 VSNYRINFDEVGSPD

-413 YILGEDNVEYG
+413 YVIGEDNVEYG
-424 LEVVGMQ
+424 VEVVGMR
-431 TDFLTYNSLAV
+431 TDFQTTNPLGV
-442 SVQQQENTTEL
+442 GVEQQENTTEL
-453 GGYLDYTIKRGP
+453 GGYVDYTIKRGA

-481 KGRLEPRFGMK
+481 KMRPEPRFGIK
-492 YKATE
+492 YKASE

-529 AGPQN
+529 AGPQE
-534 LQDEMLRPNG
+534 LPDELIYPN
-544 EVREIT
+544 EDEPVDRR
-550 HSLQTANHVVT
+550 HSLQTANHLVT
-561 GFEFDLTERLNVNT
+561 GLEFDVTERLNVNV
-575 EGYFKHFSQLT
+575 EGYVKHFTQLT
-586 NINRNKL
+586 NFNRNKL
-593 FPDNTTY
+593 FPDNQRY
-600 SGEPDA
+600 ANEPEG
-606 FKKDFIVETGRAM
+606 FRKDFIVETGRAVGM
-619 GADVVVKYEERET
+619 DVVVKYEERET

-638 GLGKV
+638 GLGNV
-643 DRWDGL
+643 DRWDMT
-649 RTYAPVF
+649 TYAWYDPVF
-656 DRRHNVNFVASQGF
+656 DRRHNVNVVASQGF
-670 GQGKWLLSARWNLG
+670 GQGDWLVSARWNLG

-697 APGTGGDVDGDY
+697 APGGGGGISGDY
-709 LTSNPGS
+709 LSSNPNAV
-716 ISIYLAGLNEG
+716 SIYLAGLNEG
-727 RLPAYHRLDFNVKRT
+727 RLPAYHRLDLNVKRT
-742 WKDVGGGEMEV
+742 WKFDGNGALDL
-753 SAGITNLYNRDNVFY
+753 SAGVTNAYSRENVFY

-775 RKNQLPFLPSVGLDW
+775 RKDQLPFLPSVGLDW
-790 AF
+790 SF